1 MREMVANQRLEK
13 LVWQWSD
20 QLCGDLTQHI
30 LKDTLRLLNLR
41 DIDEEFLKNI
51 YVNKVCS
58 HSTRSIVTDLE
69 HQATIFESMMLK
81 RARKK
86 LVELLASLK
95 PSGFLEKM
103 VRILDWPAPF

>member
-1 MREMVANQRLEK
+1 MRPLVKNRRFEK

-51 YVNKVCS
+51 YVNKVRS
-58 HSTRSIVTDLE
+58 HSTRVVTD
-69 HQATIFESMMLK
+69 
-81 RARKK
+81 
-86 LVELLASLK
+86 
-95 PSGFLEKM
+95 PSGHHFREY
-103 VRILDWPAPF
+103 DA